1 MAVLHMRFP
10 AGRYHATA
18 WGRNVNEGEPE
29 WPPAPFRLARALMD
43 IWFRRYPGM
52 PAGEVGQALALL
64 AGSPRMSVPASTRA
78 AVKCY
83 QHQNKA
89 SLKGEGTRQPM
100 LDAFVCLGRQD
111 AVCIELPEGVPAK
124 TLKTLATLAGGLSY
138 LGRSESWVDVRL
150 AASLPEG
157 ASWNCTPGPGT
168 IVHGLLSP
176 QDYAGL
182 PCHPQT
188 WAKQGWTMARRQCS
202 WLEALALSSPTLQ
215 EEGWNR
221 HPLLARTSYA
231 IEPSPLPLAVQNR
244 LAKGESGPRLYTF
257 ALASRTRTSVA
268 FTVPLAER
276 IRAALMGR
284 HREACGGDPA
294 SVSPLFSG
302 KDREGRPLAGHQH
315 AFVWPRDLDGDGA
328 VDHVQVLVP
337 RGLDPGERLALE
349 GFSSLRAGGAAGRL
363 ALLGTA
369 PLEELETA
377 EAVASATP
385 FVTGRYYRKQD
396 GAFDAWLRQELRRS
410 CLEMGLP
417 APAAIEP
424 LESLALKGRAP
435 IHWTRFVRQRTGG
448 TTSSGWGFRLRF
460 ETPVR
465 TPFALGRLA
474 HFGLGL
480 FTADKS

>member
-1 MAVLHMRFP
+1 MAVLEIRFP

-18 WGRNVNEGEPE
+18 WGRGANEGEPE

-43 IWFRRYPGM
+43 IWFRRFPGM
-52 PAGEVGQALALL
+52 PAQEAEQALALL
-64 AGSPRMSVPASTRA
+64 AGSPRMSVPASTRT

-89 SLKGEGTRQPM
+89 GMDGEGGRQPL

-111 AVCIELPEGVPAK
+111 TVCIELPEDAPAK
-124 TLKTLATLAGGLSY
+124 ALETLAALAGGLNY
-138 LGRSESWVDVRL
+138 LGRSESWVDARL
-150 AASLPEG
+150 AAGLPEG

-168 IVHGLLSP
+168 PVHGLLGP

-182 PCHPQT
+182 PCHPL
-188 WAKQGWTMARRQCS
+188 ACWTAARRRCT
-202 WLEALALSSPTLQ
+202 WMEALALSSPRLQ
-215 EEGWNR
+215 AEGWNR
-221 HPLLARTSYA
+221 HPLLARASYA
-231 IEPSPLPLAVQNR
+231 VEPSPLPPAAQGHLAR
-244 LAKGESGPRLYTF
+244 RETGPRLYTF
-257 ALASRTRTSVA
+257 AFAARPRPSVA

-276 IRAALMGR
+276 LRAALMGR
-284 HREACGGDPA
+284 HREASGGDPA
-294 SVSPLFSG
+294 GVSPLFSG

-315 AFVWPRDLDGDGA
+315 AFFWPRDLDGDGA

-349 GFSSLRAGGAAGRL
+349 GFSRLRAGGAEGRL
-363 ALLGTA
+363 AMLGAA
-369 PLEELETA
+369 PPGDLETA
-377 EAVASATP
+377 TVAASATP
-385 FVTGRYYRKQD
+385 FVAGRYYRKQD
-396 GAFDAWLRQELRRS
+396 GEFGAWLRQELVRCCR
-410 CLEMGLP
+410 EMGLP
-417 APAAIEP
+417 APVGIEP

-435 IHWTRFVRQRTGG
+435 LRWTRFVRQRTGG
-448 TTSSGWGFRLRF
+448 PAASGWGFRLRF

-480 FTADKS
+480 FTAART